1 MEAATRIVQRDGV
14 TALTFES
21 AATESGLTKGGL
33 LYHFPTREDLLLA
46 LHEHVAGQWE
56 ACMEREAGAPLA
68 ELTDAQ
74 RLEAYIRASQ
84 NPDRAELLLMLESAQ
99 DPEAQAAW
107 DRVPELWAP
116 PAPGDEDHE
125 TERAGGSDG
134 AGGDA
139 GATRSGMGVD
149 PELLPFLARLA
160 ADGLWFYEAL
170 TPGTFSEGQ
179 RSRLVEAI
187 VQLGTASAGSDP
199 AQDTGSTGGS

>member
-1 MEAATRIVQRDGV
+1 M

-21 AATESGLTKGGL
+21 AASESGLTKGGL

-84 NPDRAELLLMLESAQ
+84 NPDRAELVLMLESAQ
-99 DPEAQAAW
+99 DPAAQAAW
-107 DRVPELWAP
+107 DQVHERWSP
-116 PAPGDEDHE
+116 PAPSGE
-125 TERAGGSDG
+125 TQESG
-134 AGGDA
+134 AARTGV
-139 GATRSGMGVD
+139 TVD

-170 TPGTFSEGQ
+170 APGTFDAGQ
-179 RSRLVEAI
+179 RRRIVDAI
-187 VQLGTASAGSDP
+187 VQLGTADAADP
-199 AQDTGSTGGS
+199 ADPAD

>member
-1 MEAATRIVQRDGV
+1 M

-21 AATESGLTKGGL
+21 AAVESGLTKGGL

-56 ACMEREAGAPLA
+56 ACMEREAGAPHDQLS
-68 ELTDAQ
+68 DAR

-99 DPEAQAAW
+99 DSDAQAAW
-107 DRVPELWAP
+107 DQVHERWSP
-116 PAPGDEDHE
+116 PAPSGE
-125 TERAGGSDG
+125 TAD
-134 AGGDA
+134 
-139 GATRSGMGVD
+139 SGEADSGTQRTGVAVD

-170 TPGTFSEGQ
+170 TPGTFDAGQ
-179 RSRLVEAI
+179 RARIVEAI
-187 VQLGTASAGSDP
+187 VQLGAAEEKP
-199 AQDTGSTGGS
+199 